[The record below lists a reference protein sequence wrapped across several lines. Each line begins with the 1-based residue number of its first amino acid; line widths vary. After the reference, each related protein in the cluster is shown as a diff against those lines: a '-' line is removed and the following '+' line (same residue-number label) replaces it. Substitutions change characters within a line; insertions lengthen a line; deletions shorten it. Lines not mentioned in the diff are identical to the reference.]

1 MCVYVRVCVCIKKTT
16 AHNSRAGGR
25 EEGGREGGRKGGRE
39 GDRETMFDIFKM
51 AEAGRKGES

>member
-1 MCVYVRVCVCIKKTT
+1 MCVCVLKKRLHTIRG
-16 AHNSRAGGR
+16 RADGR
-25 EEGGREGGRKGGRE
+25 EEGGREGRRKGGRE